1 MSLSDGVFE
10 FPSFDDVHSST
21 KKRSDD
27 SERSKDKNG
36 FKLFDFERADTTLSG
51 EPETP
56 KEDVYHFPSFDDLS
70 EQLKECALPEERA
83 LQAEITERLREADDR
98 LKSAEEKFREAEQAI
113 EDAQLKSIEIEK
125 QAYEKGIEDGKAE
138 GREEIVSKASL
149 IIEGIENV
157 LKEITAYKD
166 DFPKIYEREVIGL
179 IKGIAQKVVHVQAKI
194 DSRVILKNIYKAFDI
209 LSDRVEVK
217 LNINPG
223 DMDFVN
229 ENRPEFFANVKGL
242 QSVTIEADP
251 DIARGG
257 CFIETQYGDVDARIQ
272 TQLEKVESSIE
283 ELLKDA

>member
-10 FPSFDDVHSST
+10 FPSFDDIQSS
-21 KKRSDD
+21 KKIEPDD
-27 SERSKDKNG
+27 SERPRDKND
-36 FKLFDFERADTTLSG
+36 FKLLDFEHAESSSAADS
-51 EPETP
+51 EPP

-83 LQAEITERLREADDR
+83 LQAEITQRLKEAEDR
-98 LKSAEEKFREAEQAI
+98 LQAAEAKFRQAEQAI
-113 EDAQLKSIEIEK
+113 EDAKIKSVEIEK
-125 QAYEKGIEDGKAE
+125 QAHEKGLDE
-138 GREEIVSKASL
+138 GRTEGHEEVVSKASI

-166 DFPKIYEREVIGL
+166 DFPKIYEREVVRL
-179 IKGIAQKVVHVQAKI
+179 IKDIAKKVVHVQAKI
-194 DSRVILKNIYKAFDI
+194 DNRVILKNIYKAFAI

-229 ENRPEFFANVKGL
+229 ENRPEFFAHVKGL

-251 DIARGG
+251 DIERGG
-257 CFIETQYGDVDARIQ
+257 CFIETRYGDVDARIQ
-272 TQLEKVESSIE
+272 TQLERVESSIE